1 MRSVPTN
8 LLLLVAFN
16 LYIYTGY
23 IKDSMNVVSDTSAI
37 MAVVLNEPAKE
48 QTRSQTRGANLIA
61 PSSLHWEVGN
71 ALSAGFK
78 RDRLSLDEALQAIR
92 EYRQHIPIR
101 FVDVDLEAA
110 IRLAHELDIYAYD
123 AYVIACARDQNSP
136 VLTLDGRQRDA
147 AEEAGV
153 KVIYITP

>member
-1 MRSVPTN
+1 
-8 LLLLVAFN
+8 
-16 LYIYTGY
+16 
-23 IKDSMNVVSDTSAI
+23 MNVVSDTSAI

-48 QTRSQTRGANLIA
+48 QIRSQTRGANLIA

-92 EYRQHIPIR
+92 EYRQNIPIR

-110 IRLAHELDIYAYD
+110 IRLAHELGIYAYD

-136 VLTLDGRQRDA
+136 VLTLDGGQRDA

-153 KVIYITP
+153 EVIYITP

>member
-1 MRSVPTN
+1 VPTN

-16 LYIYTGY
+16 LYIYTGGS
-23 IKDSMNVVSDTSAI
+23 KDSMNVVSDTSAI

-48 QTRSQTRGANLIA
+48 QIRSQTRGANLIA

-92 EYRQHIPIR
+92 EYRQNIPIR

-110 IRLAHELDIYAYD
+110 IRLAHELGIYAYD
-123 AYVIACARDQNSP
+123 TYGIACARDQNSP
-136 VLTLDGRQRDA
+136 VLTLDGDQRDA

-153 KVIYITP
+153 EVIYITP

>member
-1 MRSVPTN
+1 VPTN

-16 LYIYTGY
+16 LYIYTGDS
-23 IKDSMNVVSDTSAI
+23 KDSMNVVSDTSAI

-48 QTRSQTRGANLIA
+48 LIRSQTRGANLIA

-92 EYRQHIPIR
+92 EYRQNIPIR

-110 IRLAHELDIYAYD
+110 IRLAHELGIYAYD
-123 AYVIACARDQNSP
+123 AYGIACARDQNSP
-136 VLTLDGRQRDA
+136 MLTLDGGQRDA

-153 KVIYITP
+153 EVIYITP

>member
-1 MRSVPTN
+1 MPTN

-16 LYIYTGY
+16 LYIYTGVS
-23 IKDSMNVVSDTSAI
+23 KDSMNVVSDTSAI

-48 QTRSQTRGANLIA
+48 QIRSQTRGANLIA

-110 IRLAHELDIYAYD
+110 IRLAHELGIYAYD

-136 VLTLDGRQRDA
+136 VLTLDGGQRDA

-153 KVIYITP
+153 EVIYITP

>member
-1 MRSVPTN
+1 MPTN

-16 LYIYTGY
+16 LYIYTGDS
-23 IKDSMNVVSDTSAI
+23 KDSMNVVSDTSAI

-48 QTRSQTRGANLIA
+48 QIRSQTRGANLIA

-92 EYRQHIPIR
+92 EYRQNIPIR

-136 VLTLDGRQRDA
+136 VLTLDGGQRDA

-153 KVIYITP
+153 EVIYITP

>member
-1 MRSVPTN
+1 VPTN
-8 LLLLVAFN
+8 LLLLIAFN
-16 LYIYTGY
+16 LYIYTGDS
-23 IKDSMNVVSDTSAI
+23 KDSMNVVSDTSAI

-48 QTRSQTRGANLIA
+48 QIRSQTRGANLIA

-78 RDRLSLDEALQAIR
+78 RDHLSLDEALQAIR
-92 EYRQHIPIR
+92 EYRQNIPIR

-136 VLTLDGRQRDA
+136 VLTLDGGQRDA

-153 KVIYITP
+153 EVIYITP